1 VSQKN
6 CIITGGTSGLG
17 LALVK
22 KFINNNFFI
31 HIIAKDNNKIQ
42 KLVNYFHEKNIKSF
56 KFYQA
61 DLAEKNELNKVI
73 LQIKNLDRIDVLIN
87 NAGALFLKREVNS
100 EEVEKT
106 FAVNYLSHFYL
117 TISLIDVIKKT
128 KNSRIVNIS
137 SMVHK
142 FAKLDL
148 SDMNFS
154 TNYNG
159 YIAYFN
165 SKLMNLLFSYKI
177 NRIYHNDINCY
188 AIHPGWL
195 NTNFGNNNRSK
206 IRFLSNF
213 IRNIFAKK
221 ASYVA
226 NEIFNICINEEYLNY
241 SGKYL
246 VINKIAKS
254 SDLSYNE
261 NLQDELWQKS
271 LKMIETHKNE
281 IK

>member
-1 VSQKN
+1 MSQKN

-100 EEVEKT
+100 EGVEKT

-128 KNSRIVNIS
+128 KNSRIVNVS

-177 NRIYHNDINCY
+177 NRIYDNYINCY

-195 NTNFGNNNRSK
+195 NTNFGNNNHSK

-221 ASYVA
+221 PSYVA
-226 NEIFNICINEEYLNY
+226 DEIFNICSNQEYLNY

-271 LKMIETHKNE
+271 LKMIKIHKDETK
-281 IK
+281 

>member
-1 VSQKN
+1 MKEKN

-42 KLVNYFHEKNIKSF
+42 KLTNYFHGRNIKSF

-73 LQIKNLDRIDVLIN
+73 LQIKNLDNIDVLIN

-100 EEVEKT
+100 RGIEKT
-106 FAVNYLSHFYL
+106 FAINYLSQFYL

-128 KNSRIVNIS
+128 KNSRLINIS

-142 FAKLDL
+142 FAKLNL
-148 SDMNFS
+148 NDMNFS
-154 TNYNG
+154 KNYNG
-159 YIAYFN
+159 YVAYFN

-177 NRIYHNDINCY
+177 SRIYHNDINCY

-195 NTNFGNNNRSK
+195 NTNFANNNHSNIRS
-206 IRFLSNF
+206 LLNF
-213 IRNIFAKK
+213 ARDIFAKK
-221 ASYVA
+221 PSYIA
-226 NEIFNICINEEYLNY
+226 DKIFNICTNQEYLND
-241 SGKYL
+241 SGKYFAK
-246 VINKIAKS
+246 NKITKS
-254 SDLSYNE
+254 SDLSYDK
-261 NLQDELWQKS
+261 NLQDELWEKS
-271 LKMIETHKNE
+271 LKMINTQNE

>member
-1 VSQKN
+1 MKEKN

-42 KLVNYFHEKNIKSF
+42 KLTNYFHGRNIKSF

-73 LQIKNLDRIDVLIN
+73 LQIKNLDNIDVLIN

-226 NEIFNICINEEYLNY
+226 NEIFNICSNQEYLNY

-246 VINKIAKS
+246 LINKIAKS
-254 SDLSYNE
+254 SDLSYNK

>member
-226 NEIFNICINEEYLNY
+226 NEIFNICSNQEYLNY

-246 VINKIAKS
+246 LINKIAKS
-254 SDLSYNE
+254 SDLSYNK

>member
-1 VSQKN
+1 MSQKN

-42 KLVNYFHEKNIKSF
+42 KLANYFHERNIKSF

-61 DLAEKNELNKVI
+61 DLAEENELNKVI

-100 EEVEKT
+100 EGVEKT

-128 KNSRIVNIS
+128 KNSRIVNVS

-195 NTNFGNNNRSK
+195 NTNFGNNNHSK

-221 ASYVA
+221 PSYVA
-226 NEIFNICINEEYLNY
+226 NEIFNICSNQEYLNY

-271 LKMIETHKNE
+271 LKMIKIHKDETK
-281 IK
+281 

>member
-1 VSQKN
+1 MSQKN

-42 KLVNYFHEKNIKSF
+42 KLANYFHERNIKSF

-61 DLAEKNELNKVI
+61 DLAEENELNKVI

-100 EEVEKT
+100 EGVEKT

-117 TISLIDVIKKT
+117 TISLIDLIKKT
-128 KNSRIVNIS
+128 KNFRLVNIS

-195 NTNFGNNNRSK
+195 NTNFGNNNHSK

-221 ASYVA
+221 PSYVA
-226 NEIFNICINEEYLNY
+226 NEIFNICSNQEYLNY